1 MTSVGIRNLVFLVFI
16 FSSRVDCRWVAP
28 LSPLG
33 DVVQIRSPS
42 NCSDPPLDPDQRLW
56 REDPRGV
63 RTDLNLGNI
72 ACHLEP
78 TCPHLTNLTEEFKN
92 AASPPLKVE
101 LQESDGL
108 VLSVNRVFDSDFVNE
123 TNVTVTLHMVSTHES
138 ELCDSF
144 PLPSETLA
152 KWTLDLP
159 GNVTFDTELLPPGI
173 HILRVQATIPGIE
186 CTASWTLN
194 VTLSSSE
201 CIRLPGA
208 EVCSGIGACVIDSSK
223 VVFTCQCCPGY
234 VGRYCEERDGCY
246 DNPCLHGG
254 FCVDITEGLNGNTY
268 QCLCPHGYSGAKC
281 EEMLNQCDRNPCL
294 NDGVCQGNQTW
305 YKCLCPSGY
314 TGRDCETNMDECI
327 SNPCVHG
334 VCEDGVG
341 TYKCYCLPGYGG
353 DHCEFE
359 YDECDSSPCINGGV
373 CEDLVAGYRCHCGPG
388 YQGRR
393 CQIKLDLCQPNPC
406 PSPAQCV
413 DRGNNYSCICHP
425 GFNGCT
431 QHYDPCYPN
440 PCQNG
445 GSCWPSLDSFFC
457 SCRPGYTGDSCEERY
472 LDQSLTRTAEDTS
485 VHRGGDAVG
494 PVSVPLDHLHNIYI
508 AAATLAGA
516 CLIVVA
522 VVTAC
527 HCRVHKTYRHI
538 TNKLG
543 RQGNENQYKLEDPVK
558 FLWTHRG
565 SAFEDGSDGTRT
577 PLIG

>member
-425 GFNGCT
+425 GFNVPGCT

-543 RQGNENQYKLEDPVK
+543 RQGNENQYKLPSQISVDPPWQR
-558 FLWTHRG
+558 F
-565 SAFEDGSDGTRT
+565 
-577 PLIG
+577 